1 MSILE
6 AAIPLTREAQLF
18 ARLVVYARARVAAPR
33 TNGQRIATKRTAP
46 QSTVRDPSDAE
57 DIAMVE
63 AFLADDPKAF
73 EFLFDKYREK
83 VHRIAFRFVRNKED
97 ALEIT
102 QEVFLRVY
110 QNVAKFKTNSKFF
123 TWLYR
128 ITANRAIDFTR
139 SRKTQQAI
147 EVDQPFLEAQE
158 DRLPGRS
165 TPADPSAVAQGK
177 ELEDKLAEAVDGLPE
192 KHRIVFV
199 LHAKENLSYKQI
211 AEVVQCN
218 IGTVMSRLFYARK
231 KLQEQLR
238 LLGIE
243 PPFIGER
250 AN

>member
-1 MSILE
+1 MFPSASAL
-6 AAIPLTREAQLF
+6 ARDGPLS
-18 ARLVVYARARVAAPR
+18 ARIADSLKKRVASFRTTAPKPV
-33 TNGQRIATKRTAP
+33 TERTAKLR
-46 QSTVRDPSDAE
+46 TVRDPSDAE
-57 DIAMVE
+57 DISMVE
-63 AFLADDPKAF
+63 AFLSDDPDAF

-83 VHRIAFRFVRNKED
+83 VYRIAFRFVRNKED

-102 QEVFLRVY
+102 QDVFLRVY
-110 QNVAKFKTNSKFF
+110 QNMSKFKTNSKFF

-128 ITANRAIDFTR
+128 ITANRSIDFTR
-139 SRKTQQAI
+139 SRKSQPAI

-158 DRLPGRS
+158 ERLPGRS
-165 TPADPSAVAQGK
+165 SPPDPSQVAQGR
-177 ELEDKLAEAVDGLPE
+177 ELEDKLTEAVEGLPE

-243 PPFIGER
+243 PPFISER
-250 AN
+250 AG